1 MKTGEFKLTAAYELN
16 ADGSKTALP
25 FTTMDEAMNDLEVKT
40 DNIERMDVFKNQGK
54 PVPPHI
60 QELALAHV
68 QEMMPE
74 ADPLLHKWI
83 VGKAASLIE
92 KDMVY
97 AILNE
102 VSILDEGLA
111 KLDLMG
117 RYRLV
122 AVLLSY

>member
-1 MKTGEFKLTAAYELN
+1 MKVGEFKLTAAYELN
-16 ADGSKTALP
+16 PDGSKTALP
-25 FTTMDEAMNDLEVKT
+25 FTTMDEAMNDLEKKT
-40 DNIERMDVFKNQGK
+40 EAIEKVDVFRNQGK
-54 PVPPHI
+54 LVPAHI
-60 QELALAHV
+60 QERALAHV

-74 ADPLLHKWI
+74 TDPELHRWI

-111 KLDLMG
+111 KLDLTG
-117 RYRLV
+117 RYRPV
-122 AVLLSY
+122 AVLLNY